1 MRTIVPGHTIRVMR
15 AAVVALLST
24 LAVLAAGCGGDDLG
38 AGSES
43 AASQLKPGAI
53 VYWETVSDPDSD
65 QWQQVEELLGRFPDG
80 DKWIAQ
86 LKQELADEEGV
97 DWEQD
102 VKPALG
108 DQVALAVYSEA
119 EADEPRI
126 VGLTNPDDPDKTLA
140 LIRKL
145 NAGEE
150 SPTVERVVG
159 DWVVVSDSESA
170 IDAAL
175 KGEGAALA
183 DDENFKSAM
192 EELPDDALT
201 TAYVDPAAAVRAF
214 GGLDPDAEQ
223 GLELF
228 GLDQI
233 DFAGAWAK
241 AKDEGAELAF
251 TLRGEGADKLLGT
264 GDLYS
269 SALLDKVP
277 DDAIAFLTFRGEG
290 VSAQFRQFQDSPFYR
305 MFVRGIEQELGISLA
320 ELAALFD
327 GEVAFYARP
336 GAPIP
341 ELTLLLD
348 SDNAEQSR
356 ESAARLLRTI
366 AERVDGEVTEE
377 GGVTTARFEGFSVSV
392 GSLEDAV
399 VVTTSRKAIEDLRAD
414 GVKLADSDRFKDAL
428 EAAGAPDEYTGLAYV
443 DLAETIELIM
453 GFADSSGENV
463 PPEISRN
470 LQPLK
475 SLVAYGTQ
483 EGNLASGVAF
493 VEID

>member
-1 MRTIVPGHTIRVMR
+1 MRPMR
-15 AAVVALLST
+15 AAAV
-24 LAVLAAGCGGDDLG
+24 AVLAALALVGCGGENLG
-38 AGSES
+38 ARGES
-43 AASQLKPGAI
+43 ASSLLKPGAI

-86 LKQELADEEGV
+86 LKQELAEDEGV

-108 DQVALAVYSEA
+108 DQVAVAVYA
-119 EADEPRI
+119 EAGATGPNI

-140 LIRKL
+140 LLRKL
-145 NAGEE
+145 NAGEDS
-150 SPTVERVVG
+150 SPTVQRVVD
-159 DWVVVSDSESA
+159 DWVVVADREAA

-175 KGEGAALA
+175 KGEGPTLA

-201 TAYVDPAAAVRAF
+201 TAYVDPAAALRAF
-214 GGLDPDAEQ
+214 GRLDPDAEQ

-241 AKDEGAELAF
+241 AKDDGAELAF

-290 VSAQFRQFQDSPFYR
+290 VSAQLRQFQDSSFYR
-305 MFVRGIEQELGISLA
+305 MFLRGIEQELGIKLA

-327 GEVAFYARP
+327 GEVAFYARH
-336 GAPIP
+336 GSPIP
-341 ELTLLLD
+341 ELTLLFD
-348 SDNAEQSR
+348 SDNVEQERASAEN
-356 ESAARLLRTI
+356 LLRVL
-366 AERVDGEVTEE
+366 ARQLGGEVREA
-377 GGVTTARFEGFSVSV
+377 GAVTTVNFDDFMLAL
-392 GSLEDAV
+392 GSTDGAV
-399 VVTTSRKAIEDLRAD
+399 VLSTSTNVFARSVAD
-414 GVKLADSDRFKDAL
+414 SLADSDRYKAAL
-428 EAAGAPDEYTGLAYV
+428 KSAGAPDEYTGLAYV

-453 GFADSSGENV
+453 GFADSSGEAV
-463 PPEISRN
+463 PPELSRN

-483 EGNLASGVAF
+483 EGSIASGVAF

>member
-1 MRTIVPGHTIRVMR
+1 MRRMR
-15 AAVVALLST
+15 AAVVAVFAALT
-24 LAVLAAGCGGDDLG
+24 LVGCGGENLG
-38 AGSES
+38 AGGES
-43 AASQLKPGAI
+43 ASSLLKPGAI
-53 VYWETVSDPDSD
+53 AYWESISDTDSD

-86 LKQELADEEGV
+86 LKQDLAEDEGV

-108 DQVALAVYSEA
+108 DQVAVAVYSEA
-119 EADEPRI
+119 GAGEPRI
-126 VGLTNPDDPDKTLA
+126 VGLTNTDDPDKTLA

-145 NAGEE
+145 NSGEE
-150 SPTVERVVG
+150 SPTVERVVD
-159 DWVVVSDSESA
+159 DWVVVSDSEAA

-175 KGEGAALA
+175 KGEGRALA

-201 TAYVDPAAAVRAF
+201 TAYVNPAAALRAF
-214 GGLDPDAEQ
+214 GALDPDAEK
-223 GLELF
+223 GFELF

-241 AKDEGAELAF
+241 AKDDGAELAF
-251 TLRGEGADKLLGT
+251 ALRGEGADKLLGS
-264 GDLYS
+264 GDPYA
-269 SALLDKVP
+269 SALLDRVP
-277 DDAIAFLTFRGEG
+277 EDAFAFTTFRGEG
-290 VSAQFRQFQDSPFYR
+290 MSAQFQQFQESPFYK
-305 MFVRGIEQELGISLA
+305 MFVQELEREFGFKLA

-327 GEVAFYARP
+327 GEVAFFARP

-356 ESAARLLRTI
+356 ESAARLLRTL
-366 AERVDGEVTEE
+366 AERGDGQVTED

-399 VVTTSRKAIEDLRAD
+399 IVTTSRNAIADLRAE
-414 GVKLADSDRFKDAL
+414 GGKLADSERYKAAI
-428 EAAGAPDEYTGLAYV
+428 EAAGAPDQYTGLAYV

-453 GFADSSGENV
+453 GFADSSGEDV

-475 SLVAYGTQ
+475 SLVAYGTL
-483 EGNLASGVAF
+483 EGNVASGVTF